1 MSFRASARYVPVK
14 QFEKVQKIYLD
25 GGKKEDIDGEC
36 QKWAKEFAESVKSQ
50 IRGAPEVISSGS
62 PDWQV
67 KDLAVSSVDV
77 VDAGK
82 IFKRKKKYQGTDIPV
97 SLVSSSPGGG
107 KGGWASLVEEFG
119 FGGKPGNFSWLKTV
133 FKFGGIAGNK
143 RYTK

>member
-1 MSFRASARYVPVK
+1 MKYTARARYVPVK

-25 GGKKEDIDGEC
+25 GGKKDDIDGEC
-36 QKWAKEFAESVKSQ
+36 QKWASEFAESVKAQ
-50 IRGAPEVISSGS
+50 IRSAPQIVPPS
-62 PDWQV
+62 PDWDV
-67 KDLAVSSVDV
+67 KNLAVSSVDV

-82 IFKRKKKYQGTDIPV
+82 IFKRKKKYSGTDIPV

-119 FGGKPGNFSWLKTV
+119 IGAKPGNFSWLKTV

-143 RYTK
+143 RYTR